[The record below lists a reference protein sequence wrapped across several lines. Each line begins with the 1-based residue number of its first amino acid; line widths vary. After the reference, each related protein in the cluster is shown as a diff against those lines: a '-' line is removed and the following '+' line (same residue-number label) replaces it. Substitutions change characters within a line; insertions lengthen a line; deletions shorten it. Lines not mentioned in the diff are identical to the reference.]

1 MKEMMIHMLQKE
13 EIDCGVA
20 CVHMLFRYYGYL
32 LDYEWLRKEMIDSTN
47 GTSLQNMVNILKKF
61 NINTNVFCTNFEYLS
76 SQYVSLKR
84 EEFPLIA
91 LIETSKK
98 EQYHYILIYSLKKGT
113 IKYSDPQETN
123 VKKIK
128 SSELI
133 RKIKYLIKVDFS
145 SFNKKSN
152 RYLLKEKDNF
162 IIQAIYN
169 EKKRIIIVSILSAII
184 SIIGVVLASKFGILL
199 NAIDIDKNNI
209 LLGLYLSI
217 FCMLLLLVVVFRGS
231 ITFFKNI
238 LSVKTIKNME
248 YNINKKIIEIFVDNK
263 QNNVKRMKSG
273 EVLARIGDSLLLSR
287 TINDLLVNLLPD
299 FIIMIFGIMYMFFL
313 NVHLT
318 LIMVGSCLL
327 IAIIGW
333 KTFNKIYRNNLKEM
347 QNYADYNANL
357 LETIQ
362 SLDEIKTNGSE
373 KYYKKR
379 VFSSLKNYIDS
390 SADKENYG
398 NYISI
403 LQNMFSIFFGIITI
417 FIGINYV
424 LNSQMTM
431 GNLAIFVTVSE
442 IIQTVILEVVL
453 FQFQLEQFLTA
464 YNRILQVFF
473 EQNIKEN
480 TRNGKIN
487 VTNIKLL
494 DFSIS
499 YGNKSVINNTNITLQ
514 GKNIFLLGKS
524 GCGKSSIAKSIA
536 GLADV
541 YTGKILVN
549 SNTKFENIEKC
560 NVVYLSNESSLF
572 TGTIRE
578 NICLGKIVAN
588 KTIENLCRNFAID
601 DYINNLPNKLE
612 EKIKPNQSNLST
624 GQKQRI
630 ALIRAILSE
639 PDILILDEALSNID
653 IENRINIVKSLEEC
667 DFMKIY
673 ISHDDLGIIN
683 ASNYHIKNKKIV
695 QVVG

>member
-1 MKEMMIHMLQKE
+1 MKEMMIHILQKE

-91 LIETSKK
+91 LIETSEK

-299 FIIMIFGIMYMFFL
+299 FIIMIFGIIYMFFL

-541 YTGKILVN
+541 YTGKILVK

-683 ASNYHIKNKKIV
+683 ASDYHIKNKKIV

>member
-1 MKEMMIHMLQKE
+1 M
-13 EIDCGVA
+13 
-20 CVHMLFRYYGYL
+20 
-32 LDYEWLRKEMIDSTN
+32 
-47 GTSLQNMVNILKKF
+47 
-61 NINTNVFCTNFEYLS
+61 
-76 SQYVSLKR
+76 
-84 EEFPLIA
+84 
-91 LIETSKK
+91 
-98 EQYHYILIYSLKKGT
+98 
-113 IKYSDPQETN
+113 
-123 VKKIK
+123 
-128 SSELI
+128 
-133 RKIKYLIKVDFS
+133 
-145 SFNKKSN
+145 
-152 RYLLKEKDNF
+152 
-162 IIQAIYN
+162 
-169 EKKRIIIVSILSAII
+169 
-184 SIIGVVLASKFGILL
+184 

-683 ASNYHIKNKKIV
+683 ASDYHIKNKKIV

>member
-1 MKEMMIHMLQKE
+1 MKEMMIHILQKE

-91 LIETSKK
+91 LIETSEK

-299 FIIMIFGIMYMFFL
+299 FIIMIFGIIYMFFL

-683 ASNYHIKNKKIV
+683 ASDYHIKNKKIV

>member
-61 NINTNVFCTNFEYLS
+61 NNNTNVFCTNFEYLS

-91 LIETSKK
+91 LIETSEK

-379 VFSSLKNYIDS
+379 VFSSLKNYIGS

-683 ASNYHIKNKKIV
+683 ASDYHIKNKKIV

>member
-1 MKEMMIHMLQKE
+1 MMYSIIL
-13 EIDCGVA
+13 IVF
-20 CVHMLFRYYGYL
+20 LFYL
-32 LDYEWLRKEMIDSTN
+32 L
-47 GTSLQNMVNILKKF
+47 ILF

-91 LIETSKK
+91 LIETSEK

-299 FIIMIFGIMYMFFL
+299 FIIMIFGIIYMFFL

-683 ASNYHIKNKKIV
+683 ASDYHIKNKKIV

>member
-1 MKEMMIHMLQKE
+1 M
-13 EIDCGVA
+13 
-20 CVHMLFRYYGYL
+20 
-32 LDYEWLRKEMIDSTN
+32 
-47 GTSLQNMVNILKKF
+47 
-61 NINTNVFCTNFEYLS
+61 
-76 SQYVSLKR
+76 
-84 EEFPLIA
+84 
-91 LIETSKK
+91 
-98 EQYHYILIYSLKKGT
+98 
-113 IKYSDPQETN
+113 
-123 VKKIK
+123 
-128 SSELI
+128 
-133 RKIKYLIKVDFS
+133 DFS

-299 FIIMIFGIMYMFFL
+299 FIIMIFGIIYMFFL

-683 ASNYHIKNKKIV
+683 ASDYHIKNKKIV

>member
-1 MKEMMIHMLQKE
+1 MKEMMIHILQKE

-61 NINTNVFCTNFEYLS
+61 VINTNVFCTNFEYLS

-91 LIETSKK
+91 LIETSEK

-299 FIIMIFGIMYMFFL
+299 FIIMIFGIIYMFFL

-683 ASNYHIKNKKIV
+683 ASDYHIKNKKIV

>member
-91 LIETSKK
+91 LIETSEK

-162 IIQAIYN
+162 IIQTIYN

>member
-20 CVHMLFRYYGYL
+20 CIHMLFRYYGYL

-91 LIETSKK
+91 LIETSEK

-299 FIIMIFGIMYMFFL
+299 FIIMIFGIIYMFFL

-683 ASNYHIKNKKIV
+683 ASDYHIKNKKIV

>member
-1 MKEMMIHMLQKE
+1 M
-13 EIDCGVA
+13 
-20 CVHMLFRYYGYL
+20 
-32 LDYEWLRKEMIDSTN
+32 
-47 GTSLQNMVNILKKF
+47 
-61 NINTNVFCTNFEYLS
+61 
-76 SQYVSLKR
+76 
-84 EEFPLIA
+84 
-91 LIETSKK
+91 
-98 EQYHYILIYSLKKGT
+98 
-113 IKYSDPQETN
+113 
-123 VKKIK
+123 
-128 SSELI
+128 
-133 RKIKYLIKVDFS
+133 DFS